1 MTKRLKTVLITGGV
15 KRIGLSIARIL
26 HDNNYNIIITY
37 NKSSKQAKDILTELN
52 DKSKD
57 SCRII
62 KIDFSKISNFSK
74 FYSDALKCFGRLDV
88 LINNAS
94 RFYPTKI
101 NQVNE
106 KSWFDLI
113 DTNLKSPLM
122 LSKVF
127 CPELKI
133 RRGNIV
139 NIIDIHID
147 PPLKDHI
154 IYNISKAGLLALT
167 KTLAKDL
174 APQIRVNGV
183 SPGAIMW
190 PEADENKVK
199 KKKDILSR
207 IALKRVGDPKDIA
220 KAVLFLIKDGNYI
233 TGQNINV
240 DGGRKLNM

>member
-26 HDNNYNIIITY
+26 HSENYNIIITY
-37 NKSSKQAKDILTELN
+37 NKSSKQAKDILMELN

-62 KIDFSKISNFSK
+62 KVDFSKISNFSK
-74 FYSDALKCFGRLDV
+74 FSSNVLKCFGRLDV

-101 NQVNE
+101 DQVNQ
-106 KSWFDLI
+106 KSWIDLI

-122 LSKVF
+122 LARAF
-127 CPELKI
+127 HRELKK

-190 PEADENKVK
+190 PESDENKVK

-207 IALKRVGDPKDIA
+207 IALRRVGDPKDIA
-220 KAVLFLIKDGNYI
+220 RAVLFLIKDGNYI

>member
-1 MTKRLKTVLITGGV
+1 MTKRIKTVLITGGV
-15 KRIGLSIARIL
+15 KRIGLSIARLL
-26 HDNNYNIIITY
+26 HANNYNIIITY
-37 NKSSKQAKDILTELN
+37 NKSSKEAREILNELN
-52 DKSKD
+52 KKSKD
-57 SCRII
+57 SCKII
-62 KIDFSKISNFSK
+62 KVDFSKIQNFSDFSK
-74 FYSDALKCFGRLDV
+74 NVLKYYGRLDV

-101 NQVNE
+101 NQVNQ
-106 KSWFDLI
+106 KSWLDLI

-122 LSKVF
+122 LAKIF
-127 CPELKI
+127 YPELKKK
-133 RRGNIV
+133 RGNII

-174 APQIRVNGV
+174 APQVRVNGV

-190 PEADENKVK
+190 PEADENKTQK
-199 KKKDILSR
+199 KREILSR
-207 IALKRVGDPKDIA
+207 IALKKIGDPLDIA
-220 KAVLFLIKDGNYI
+220 KAVMFLVEDGNYI

-240 DGGRKLNM
+240 DGGRRLNM